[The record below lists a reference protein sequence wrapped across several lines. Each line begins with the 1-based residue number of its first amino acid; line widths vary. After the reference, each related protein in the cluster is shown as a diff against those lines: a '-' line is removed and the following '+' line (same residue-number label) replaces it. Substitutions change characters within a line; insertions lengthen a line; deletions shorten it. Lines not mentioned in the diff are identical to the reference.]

1 MSGTTAALEA
11 SARIMF
17 ATLNTIFQLHDIV
30 QIEPEEGDKAVDA
43 CQHCSEIAEA
53 IIHYPCPTVQ
63 ILTADMVVEP
73 ATSDDEAETS
83 ESTL

>member
-1 MSGTTAALEA
+1 MTGTNSALEA

-17 ATLNTIFQLHDIV
+17 ATLNTIFQLHDIT
-30 QIEPEEGDKAVDA
+30 QIEPEDGDKAVDA

-73 ATSDDEAETS
+73 AAE
-83 ESTL
+83 ENPAE

>member
-1 MSGTTAALEA
+1 MTETNTSALEA

-73 ATSDDEAETS
+73 AAEEATPQD
-83 ESTL
+83 

>member
-1 MSGTTAALEA
+1 MTETNSALEA

-73 ATSDDEAETS
+73 AETS
-83 ESTL
+83 PQD